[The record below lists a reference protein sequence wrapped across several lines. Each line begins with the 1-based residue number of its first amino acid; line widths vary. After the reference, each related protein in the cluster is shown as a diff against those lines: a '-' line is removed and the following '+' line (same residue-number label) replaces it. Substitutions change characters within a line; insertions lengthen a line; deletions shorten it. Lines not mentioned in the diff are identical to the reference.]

1 MDNQRQLERLL
12 LGLRR
17 QAWWIVLVAAVVAV
31 GTFFVSR
38 QQPPTYQATA
48 RLVAAQPSL
57 VNPNTFSGALPTAN
71 ALDGSTY
78 REAALGNDVLQS
90 LVPQVQGL
98 VDEAA
103 LRKIRTSVRA
113 RTVDGRQSTVI
124 ALSVTSRDPQEA
136 ARLANLWAESLRNW
150 ENDRVRGNFT
160 RMRTSLQA
168 QLETVIRERRP
179 GQQPTVVEENLRRDL
194 DVARALEQSATGL
207 LSGLEQARP
216 PLTPVA
222 PRPAR
227 NAALAF
233 LLALFGLLG
242 LAVLRGSLDTRVKD
256 SQEAHLITGLPILGE
271 FPKLPPSHTR
281 ELPREAVSYLRTNVN
296 HGLMDEEKKVILVTS
311 SEASEGK
318 SSVSVSL
325 AKAYAR
331 AGKRTVLLDF
341 DTRRPVLH
349 TEWKV
354 ERGPDIVDTLRDPF
368 MHMAPVTVEKNL
380 DLVPCFSHPDD
391 PAELL
396 TTTFRQF
403 IKQVSETSGYQVIIV
418 DSPPLLPV
426 ADTLIMAPHVSGVVV
441 ACHEGRTTSRRLLAA
456 LDMLRRVGARVVGLA
471 VTNITHGETYTTMFS
486 KYRRYGYGYGYG
498 YNKSPAEK
506 EREKGETARRA

>member
-1 MDNQRQLERLL
+1 MEEQRQLERLFL
-12 LGLRR
+12 SLRR
-17 QAWWIVLVAAVVAV
+17 QLWWIALSATAIGVAV
-31 GTFFVSR
+31 FFISR
-38 QQPPTYQATA
+38 QQPPVYQATA
-48 RLVAAQPSL
+48 RLVAAQPSV
-57 VNPNTFSGALPTAN
+57 VNANTFSGALPTAN

-78 REAALGNDVLQS
+78 REAAQGNDVLES
-90 LVPQVQGL
+90 LVAKVQGV
-98 VDEAA
+98 VDEKA
-103 LRKIRTSVRA
+103 LRSMRGKVRA
-113 RTVDGRQSTVI
+113 RTIDGRQSTVI
-124 ALSVTSRDPQEA
+124 ALSVNSSSPQEA
-136 ARLANLWAESLRNW
+136 ARLANLWAESLRSW

-160 RMRTSLQA
+160 RVRSSIQA
-168 QLETVIRERRP
+168 QLTAVVAERRSAQAP
-179 GQQPTVVEENLRRDL
+179 SLIEENLRRDL

-216 PLTPVA
+216 PLSPIE
-222 PRPAR
+222 PRPLR
-227 NAALAF
+227 NAALSF
-233 LLALFGLLG
+233 LLTLLG
-242 LAVLRGSLDTRVKD
+242 LMGLTVLRSSLDTRIRD
-256 SQEAHLITGLPILGE
+256 SQEANLITSLPILGE

-296 HGLMDEEKKVILVTS
+296 HGLMEEEKKVILVTS
-311 SEASEGK
+311 AEASEGK
-318 SSVSVSL
+318 SSVSISL

-331 AGKRTVLLDF
+331 AGKRTVLIDF

-354 ERGPDIVDTLRDPF
+354 EKGPDIVDTLRDPF

-396 TTTFRQF
+396 SSTFRQF
-403 IKQVSETSGYQVIIV
+403 VKQVSETSTYQVIIV

-471 VTNITHGETYTTMFS
+471 MTNITHGETYTTMFS

-498 YNKSPAEK
+498 YSRASQEK
-506 EREKGETARRA
+506 EREVRR